1 MKIFLNFTILLIMP
15 HLTFSQEGRKIEL
28 VEDINA
34 NVIEVWNDWTTEKGV
49 KSFFAPECDIEL
61 KIGGKYECYFTLTN
75 PVGLRGS
82 EDCKVLS
89 YLPYKMLSFQWGGR
103 AGKHPT
109 IRQEKTWVVIEFEK
123 LDENKTRILFTNMG
137 YRDGDEWD
145 DAYNFFTTEWEGVLR
160 QLKEKYEK

>member
-1 MKIFLNFTILLIMP
+1 MKNMIIFTLLIVLP
-15 HLTFSQEGRKIEL
+15 SLTFSQEGRKIEL

-34 NVIEVWNDWTTEKGV
+34 DVIDVWNCWTTEEGI
-49 KSFFAPECDIEL
+49 KSFFAPECDIDL

-75 PVGLRGS
+75 PVGSRGS

-109 IRQEKTWVVIEFEK
+109 VRQEKTWVVIEFEK
-123 LDENKTRILFTNMG
+123 LNENRTRIVFTNLG
-137 YRDGDEWD
+137 YKDGAEWD
-145 DAYNFFTTEWEGVLR
+145 DAYEFFSNAWASVLR

>member
-1 MKIFLNFTILLIMP
+1 
-15 HLTFSQEGRKIEL
+15 
-28 VEDINA
+28 
-34 NVIEVWNDWTTEKGV
+34 
-49 KSFFAPECDIEL
+49 
-61 KIGGKYECYFTLTN
+61 
-75 PVGLRGS
+75 
-82 EDCKVLS
+82 
-89 YLPYKMLSFQWGGR
+89 MLSFQWGGR